1 MIKIVACHEISPNSG
16 VGGRLPLLSE
26 PYPAQNHIFY
36 FFLKKDSR
44 AASPSIHLILPLNPG
59 FQIIH

>member
-26 PYPAQNHIFY
+26 PYPAQFENHIFY
-36 FFLKKDSR
+36 FFLKKELH
-44 AASPSIHLILPLNPG
+44 IHL
-59 FQIIH
+59 FT